1 MVTLQ
6 PIPSNLANP
15 VLCVSFGYD
24 SGYKSI
30 NAVPSQYA
38 CSLQKRGY
46 FFVFEKII
54 SLTLELSSRWLYY
67 AR

>member
-6 PIPSNLANP
+6 TIPSNLANS
-15 VLCVSFGYD
+15 VLYVSFGYD

-30 NAVPSQYA
+30 NALPLSNWCA
-38 CSLQKRGY
+38 RLKRGY

-54 SLTLELSSRWLYY
+54 SLALELSSRWLYY
-67 AR
+67 AC